1 MARRYSKI
9 EEMSTADLGFS
20 LDDVRSR
27 SLDEVARM
35 GAKLVLEVAMGEE
48 VAEFLG
54 RNRYDRTDAD
64 RPGYRNGRRKRRV
77 QVGSG
82 RVEVDAP
89 KVTGA
94 LLPFGSEVLP
104 AWKRRSEEMEETIVQ
119 LYAEGLS
126 TRDFRRALGRLW
138 GDAGLSKSS
147 VSRANKS
154 LHEAFS
160 AWRKRDLSGEE
171 VLYLFLDGVYL
182 KMRVGKSPAE
192 AVLVAHGITAEGKRK
207 LLGVMLGGRE
217 STESWQSLLEHLEE
231 RGLRPPALVIHDG
244 NRGMAKALKTVWTD
258 VPRQRCIAHKIR
270 NVLNRVPKQNQAEV
284 KRALRKLF
292 YAPCLHEALEAV
304 KVFAAKYGK
313 RFPTA
318 CGILARDLDDCLTF
332 YRFPEIHW
340 KRLRTS
346 NVIERAFREVRRR
359 TNVVGRFPGETAAL
373 TLIWATME
381 QDRLKWRGVQID
393 EDILQA
399 VAKARKEAPSQK
411 IDLSVLDKYREAA

>member
-1 MARRYSKI
+1 MRKAYAKI

-20 LDDVRSR
+20 LDDVRGR

-64 RPGYRNGRRKRRV
+64 RPGYRNGKRTRHV

-82 RVEVDAP
+82 LVEVDAP

-104 AWKRRSEEMEETIVQ
+104 AWKRRGEELEETIVQ

-126 TRDFRRALGRLW
+126 TRDFRRALGKLW
-138 GDAGLSKSS
+138 GETGLSKSS
-147 VSRANKS
+147 VSRANKT
-154 LHEAFS
+154 LHAAFS
-160 AWRKRDLSGEE
+160 AWRKRDLSSED

-182 KMRVGKSPAE
+182 KMRAGKSPAE
-192 AVLVAHGITAEGKRK
+192 AVLVAHGITTEGKRT

-217 STESWQSLLEHLEE
+217 STESWKGLLEHLEA

-244 NRGMAKALKTVWTD
+244 NKGMAAALKSVWKE

-270 NVLNRVPKQNQAEV
+270 NVLARVPRAHQAEV
-284 KRALRKLF
+284 KRALRNIF
-292 YAPCLHEALEAV
+292 YAPCLAEAMAAV
-304 KVFAAKYGK
+304 NAFAAKYGK

-318 CGILARDLDDCLTF
+318 CGILAKDLEDCLTF
-332 YRFPEIHW
+332 YRFPEMHW

-359 TNVVGRFPGETAAL
+359 TNVVGRFPGEMAAL
-373 TLIWATME
+373 TLIWATLE
-381 QDRLKWRGVQID
+381 EDRLKWRGVQMD
-393 EDILQA
+393 DDILQA
-399 VAKARKEAPSQK
+399 VAKLREEAPLEE
-411 IDLSVLDKYREAA
+411 IDLSVLDKYRDAA

>member
-1 MARRYSKI
+1 MGKGYAKI

-20 LDDVRSR
+20 LDDVRGR

-35 GAKLVLEVAMGEE
+35 GAKLLLEVAMSEE

-54 RNRYDRTDAD
+54 RNRYDRTDPD
-64 RPGYRNGRRKRRV
+64 RPGYRNGTRPRRV

-82 RVEVDAP
+82 LVDLDAP

-94 LLPFGSEVLP
+94 LLPFASEVLP
-104 AWKRRSEEMEETIVQ
+104 AWKRRGEELEETIVQ

-126 TRDFRRALGRLW
+126 TRDFQRALGKLW
-138 GDAGLSKSS
+138 GDTGLSRSS
-147 VSRANKS
+147 VSRANKK

-160 AWRKRDLSGEE
+160 AWRKRDLSGED

-182 KMRVGKSPAE
+182 EMRVGKSPAE
-192 AVLVAHGITAEGKRK
+192 AVLVAHGITVDGKRT
-207 LLGVMLGGRE
+207 LLGVVLGGRE
-217 STESWQSLLEHLEE
+217 SEASWKGLLEHLEE

-244 NRGMAKALKTVWTD
+244 NPGMAKALKAVWKD

-270 NVLNRVPKQNQAEV
+270 NVLNRVPKAHQAEV
-284 KRALRKLF
+284 KRSLRNIF
-292 YAPCLHEALEAV
+292 YAPCLEEALEAV
-304 KVFAAKYGK
+304 KAFAAKYGQ

-318 CGILARDLDDCLTF
+318 CGILARDLRDCLTF
-332 YRFPEIHW
+332 YRFPEMHW

-359 TNVVGRFPGETAAL
+359 TNVVGRFPCETAAL
-373 TLIWATME
+373 TLIWATLE
-381 QDRLKWRGVQID
+381 QDRLKWRGVQMD
-393 EDILQA
+393 EDILNA
-399 VAKARKEAPSQK
+399 VAEVRKEGTFQE
-411 IDLSVLDKYREAA
+411 IDLSVLDVYRDAA

>member
-1 MARRYSKI
+1 M
-9 EEMSTADLGFS
+9 
-20 LDDVRSR
+20 DDVRGR

-35 GAKLVLEVAMGEE
+35 GAKLVLEVAMAEE
-48 VAEFLG
+48 VADFLG
-54 RNRYDRTDAD
+54 RNRYDRIGAQ
-64 RPGYRNGRRKRRV
+64 RPGYRNGKRTRRV

-82 RVEVDAP
+82 LVELDAP

-104 AWKRRSEEMEETIVQ
+104 AWSKRSAEMEEVIAQ

-126 TRDFRRALGRLW
+126 TRDFRRALGKLW
-138 GDAGLSKSS
+138 GDVGLSKSS
-147 VSRANKS
+147 VSRANKT
-154 LHEAFS
+154 LHEAFGK
-160 AWRKRDLSGEE
+160 WRRRDLSGEE

-182 KMRVGKSPAE
+182 KMRVGKSKAE
-192 AVLVAHGITAEGKRK
+192 AVLVAHGIMADGKRT
-207 LLGVMLGGRE
+207 LLGVILGGRE
-217 STESWQSLLEHLEE
+217 SEDSWKGLLLNLEE

-244 NRGMAKALKTVWTD
+244 NTGLIKALKAVWTD

-270 NVLNRVPKQNQAEV
+270 NVLGRVPREHQGEV
-284 KRALRKLF
+284 KRALRKIF
-292 YAPCLHEALEAV
+292 YAPNLEEALDAV
-304 KVFAAKYGK
+304 KAFAAKYGK

-318 CGILARDLDDCLTF
+318 CGILARDLGDCLTF
-332 YRFPEIHW
+332 YRFPEMHW

-373 TLIWATME
+373 TLIWATLE

-399 VAKARKEAPSQK
+399 VAKIRKEAPFQE
-411 IDLSVLDKYREAA
+411 IDLSVLDRYRDAA